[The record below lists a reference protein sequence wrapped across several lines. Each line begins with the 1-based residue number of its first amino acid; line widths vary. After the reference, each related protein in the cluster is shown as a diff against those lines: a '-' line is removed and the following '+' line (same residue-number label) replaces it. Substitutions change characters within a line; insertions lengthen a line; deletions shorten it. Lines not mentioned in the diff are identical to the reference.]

1 MTQGAR
7 ARSTCGTPG
16 DPTLAVPAWRQG
28 VGPRT
33 TAAVLV
39 MAFLLTALAAYLL
52 GSIPTG
58 YLVARWKNID
68 ITQVGS
74 GNIGATNVFRILG
87 RGPGIFVLLT
97 DAAKGALSVLFL
109 PGLAALV
116 AGVGSPWL
124 AALAAVCA
132 VLGHNFTCW
141 LRFKGGKGIATSAGA
156 LAALVPAAFLVI
168 FITWI
173 VVFALGRYVS
183 LASIAAAAVLPFA
196 TAFTIQGELRWPLV
210 GLTSLLAFLA
220 IWRHRPNIRR
230 LLDGTENRFG
240 PKKEVAS

>member
-1 MTQGAR
+1 
-7 ARSTCGTPG
+7 
-16 DPTLAVPAWRQG
+16 
-28 VGPRT
+28 
-33 TAAVLV
+33 

-87 RGPGIFVLLT
+87 RGPGIFVLVT
-97 DAAKGALSVLFL
+97 DAAKGAVSVLFL
-109 PGLAALV
+109 PGFAVLV
-116 AGVGSPWL
+116 TGAGSVWL

-168 FITWI
+168 FVTWI

-196 TAFTIQGELRWPLV
+196 TAFTLHGELRWSLV
-210 GLTSLLAFLA
+210 GLTSLLSFLA

-240 PKKEVAS
+240 RKKEVAS

>member
-1 MTQGAR
+1 
-7 ARSTCGTPG
+7 
-16 DPTLAVPAWRQG
+16 
-28 VGPRT
+28 
-33 TAAVLV
+33 

-58 YLVARWKNID
+58 FLVARWKNID

-116 AGVGSPWL
+116 AGAGSPWL

-156 LAALVPAAFLVI
+156 LAALVPTAFLVI

-196 TAFTIQGELRWPLV
+196 TAFTTQGELRWLLV

>member
-1 MTQGAR
+1 
-7 ARSTCGTPG
+7 
-16 DPTLAVPAWRQG
+16 
-28 VGPRT
+28 
-33 TAAVLV
+33 

-109 PGLAALV
+109 PGLASLV
-116 AGVGSPWL
+116 AGAGSPWL

-196 TAFTIQGELRWPLV
+196 TAFTSRGELRWPLV
-210 GLTSLLAFLA
+210 GLTSLLTLLA

>member
-1 MTQGAR
+1 
-7 ARSTCGTPG
+7 
-16 DPTLAVPAWRQG
+16 
-28 VGPRT
+28 
-33 TAAVLV
+33 
-39 MAFLLTALAAYLL
+39 
-52 GSIPTG
+52 
-58 YLVARWKNID
+58 
-68 ITQVGS
+68 
-74 GNIGATNVFRILG
+74 
-87 RGPGIFVLLT
+87 VLLT

-116 AGVGSPWL
+116 AGAGSPWL

-141 LRFKGGKGIATSAGA
+141 LRFMGGKGIATSAGA

-196 TAFTIQGELRWPLV
+196 TAFTTQGELRWPLV

>member
-1 MTQGAR
+1 
-7 ARSTCGTPG
+7 
-16 DPTLAVPAWRQG
+16 
-28 VGPRT
+28 
-33 TAAVLV
+33 

-87 RGPGIFVLLT
+87 RGPGIFVLVT

-116 AGVGSPWL
+116 AGAGSPWL

-183 LASIAAAAVLPFA
+183 LASIASAAVLPLA
-196 TAFTIQGELRWPLV
+196 TAFTSRGELRWPLV
-210 GLTSLLAFLA
+210 GLTSLLTFLA

-240 PKKEVAS
+240 PKKEVAP